1 MISSIFAPSS
11 VFLSRKRG
19 RTVPVHVLSP
29 GDAKTFLE
37 KQPDFVRAQVQAAGY
52 EAAPEK
58 AFVITGA
65 DGQPFCVLAG
75 AHKPVRVYDL
85 AFAAEAA
92 SKALGAA
99 ALEKTSF
106 ELAFASKPAKGDAER
121 AHIGWGLAGYSFSA
135 YKPKAPAKAAL
146 LWGKGV
152 DKAHVLSVVESITA
166 ARNLINT
173 PSNDMGPDELESAA
187 RHVGGAFGGKVAVIH
202 DRALLEKNFPLIYA
216 VGQASPRR
224 PRLIDL
230 RWGAAKNPKVTLV
243 GKGVCFDTGG
253 LDIKPSASMRY
264 MKKDMG
270 GAAHVLA
277 LARMIM
283 AHDLPV
289 RLRVLIPAVENA
301 IGGEA
306 ARPGDI
312 VRSRKG
318 ISVENTNTDAEGRL
332 ILADALTYASEEEP
346 DLILDFATLTG
357 SARVAL
363 GPDIPALFSND
374 DKLAAAIQKAA
385 FACHDPVWAMP
396 LWQPYRKHIE
406 SQAGEILNSASLP
419 GDLIY
424 SALFL
429 ESFVGKGQSWAH
441 FDVYAWEQNGRPGRP
456 QGGSDTGLRAAFA
469 YLQERYA

>member
-19 RTVPVHVLSP
+19 RVVPVYVLSAS
-29 GDAKTFLE
+29 DLKTFLAG
-37 KQPDFVRAQVQAAGY
+37 QPGFVKAQVQAAAY
-52 EAAPEK
+52 EAMPEK
-58 AFVITGA
+58 ALAVTDAEGA
-65 DGQPFCVLAG
+65 LFCILAG
-75 AHKPVRVYDL
+75 VNRPLQTYDL
-85 AFAAEAA
+85 ASAADLAA
-92 SKALGAA
+92 KVLCPAE
-99 ALEKTSF
+99 LEKVCF
-106 ELAFASKPAKGDAER
+106 DLDFIHKPAKGEIER

-152 DKAHVLSVVESITA
+152 DKDHVLSVVESITA
-166 ARNLINT
+166 VRNLINT
-173 PSNDMGPDELESAA
+173 PSNDMGPDELEAAA
-187 RHVGGAFGGKVAVIH
+187 RHIAGEFKAKISVIQ
-202 DRALLEKNFPLIYA
+202 DQSLVEKNFPLIYT

-224 PRLIDL
+224 PRLIDMH
-230 RWGAAKNPKVTLV
+230 WGSAKNPKVTLV

-283 AHDLPV
+283 AHDLPI

-301 IGGEA
+301 VGGEA
-306 ARPGDI
+306 FRPGDI
-312 VRSRKG
+312 IRSRKG
-318 ISVENTNTDAEGRL
+318 LSVENTNTDAEGRL
-332 ILADALTYASEEEP
+332 ILADALTYACEEEP
-346 DLILDFATLTG
+346 ELIFDFATLTG

-363 GPDIPALFSND
+363 GPDIPAIFSNN
-374 DKLAAAIQKAA
+374 DKLAAAIQKTA
-385 FACHDPVWAMP
+385 FACNDPVWAMP
-396 LWQPYRKHIE
+396 LWQPYRKYIE
-406 SQAGEILNSASLP
+406 NQISDLINSASLP

-429 ESFVGKGQSWAH
+429 ETFVGKGIDWAH
-441 FDVYAWEQNGRPGRP
+441 FDIYAWEQNGRPGRP